1 MFDEIIVIGEV
12 AAKQTE
18 EYDKHFWHASPLQ
31 GETPCKR
38 RGNARETAS
47 LTGI

>member
-18 EYDKHFWHASPLQ
+18 EYDKHPPFFPLIPRLAQ
-31 GETPCKR
+31 EAPA
-38 RGNARETAS
+38 AR
-47 LTGI
+47 

>member
-18 EYDKHFWHASPLQ
+18 EYDKLPPPFSF
-31 GETPCKR
+31 R
-38 RGNARETAS
+38 RICNPAVAQHGRQNKK
-47 LTGI
+47 

>member
-18 EYDKHFWHASPLQ
+18 EYDKHLGYSPANIYKY
-31 GETPCKR
+31 E
-38 RGNARETAS
+38 
-47 LTGI
+47 

>member
-18 EYDKHFWHASPLQ
+18 EYDTL
-31 GETPCKR
+31 TPP
-38 RGNARETAS
+38 S
-47 LTGI
+47 LIIAYS

>member
-18 EYDKHFWHASPLQ
+18 EYDGHFGTVSGYMRLCMAQSSMSVSWKEVL
-31 GETPCKR
+31 
-38 RGNARETAS
+38 
-47 LTGI
+47 

>member
-18 EYDKHFWHASPLQ
+18 EYDRHPATAPAFVPEVL
-31 GETPCKR
+31 
-38 RGNARETAS
+38 RG
-47 LTGI
+47 G